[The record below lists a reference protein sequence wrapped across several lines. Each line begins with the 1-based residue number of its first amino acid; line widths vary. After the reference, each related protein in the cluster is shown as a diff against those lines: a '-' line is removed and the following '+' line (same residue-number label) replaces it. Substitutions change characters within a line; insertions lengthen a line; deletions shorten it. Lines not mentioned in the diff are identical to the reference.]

1 MITYNYYCLSSREG
15 KCKKH
20 AKLQQ
25 HQAKD
30 EEALMVCDEC
40 GNNLKVVGIATSI
53 VHKGTQE
60 SKI

>member
-40 GNNLKVVGIATSI
+40 GNNPK
-53 VHKGTQE
+53 E
-60 SKI
+60 